1 MPTTPFWALFGGL
14 CSCHFLHRGPF
25 LCFCCLSPGG
35 SPSPRPAAAFW
46 LSNLWHH
53 LRSAL
58 PRWSPNLSSSFTP
71 ALLTSWNV
79 SSDCESLVRALLLTH
94 SCSPSLVQV
103 RIPSHLD
110 YSGLLIAPPS
120 GSFLNGGQTVFTC
133 VSHTVLR
140 ALIDHRWCGSS
151 LRSKH
156 LSFSKLSVTLVG
168 WAAHPM
174 PSNLFCTHLKI
185 QPPL

>member
-1 MPTTPFWALFGGL
+1 M
-14 CSCHFLHRGPF
+14 FLLPLPWGVPKPKA
-25 LCFCCLSPGG
+25 S
-35 SPSPRPAAAFW
+35 
-46 LSNLWHH
+46 
-53 LRSAL
+53 RS
-58 PRWSPNLSSSFTP
+58 
-71 ALLTSWNV
+71 LLTQQPLAPPPFSPTQVISKPLFQLHPTPHPPLLTAWNV

-110 YSGLLIAPPS
+110 YSGPLIDPPS

-168 WAAHPM
+168 WTAHPM